1 MNLLRLLIPF
11 RSLIALAVLLAL
23 VPAVAQ
29 AYLPTLVVR
38 PLFDQILGQG
48 QFAALSS
55 VLWVG
60 AGLLTLL
67 VLGGYALEAFIGY
80 LSVRIPT
87 YWRERIFGRLLG
99 AQLSS
104 LPGSSGSL
112 AARVGADLR
121 ELESFL
127 FYGLGAIVLQ
137 GISLLALL
145 AQLLWRYTELTLYL
159 LLLLPVLAVLLG
171 WLGSVVTRYS
181 QRTQAALE
189 RIAGRMSEGFSRLE
203 LIRGL
208 GLEAFAQN
216 RFAQA
221 NQTQFKLAQRR
232 MLISALNLPMG
243 QLFTTLLV
251 GFLLALGVGAV
262 GRGQMTTG
270 DLTAF
275 LTLLALAITPLQTLS
290 RAGVLYAQGEGAARR
305 LTELLDL
312 PPAPSSGR
320 LRLERLR
327 GKLELKNLGFGYDGQ
342 TVLHDLN
349 LSILA
354 GSLVGLVGA
363 SGSGKSTL
371 LRLLLGLYRPT
382 QGQILLDGH
391 DLSEYESDWLRSKIA
406 WVPQEPLLFEGTL
419 QENLTAL
426 APQSGPR
433 QMQEALATV
442 GLSELPL
449 HYPLDE
455 NGGGLSVGQR
465 QRVAIAAALLRDA
478 RVLLLDEITSALDRN
493 SEAQVV
499 AALEAARKGRTV
511 IVVAHRLTTVR
522 QADQIVVMDVGRII
536 EHGTHTDLLMKSGVY
551 SRLWQG

>member
-1 MNLLRLLIPF
+1 MTLLRLLNPF
-11 RSLIALAVLLAL
+11 WPLVGVALLLAL

-48 QFAALSS
+48 QFGALGG

-60 AGLLTLL
+60 AGLLGLL

-80 LSVRIPT
+80 LSVRIPAH
-87 YWRERIFGRLLG
+87 WRERIFGALLG
-99 AQLSS
+99 AQLGVV
-104 LPGSSGSL
+104 PGSAGGL
-112 AARVGADLR
+112 ATRVVADLR
-121 ELESFL
+121 ELETFV

-137 GISLLALL
+137 GVSLAALL
-145 AQLLWRYTELTLYL
+145 AQLLLRYTELTLYL
-159 LLLLPVLAVLLG
+159 LLMLPVLALLLG

-189 RIAGRMSEGFSRLE
+189 RIAGRMSEGFGRLE
-203 LIRGL
+203 LIRAL
-208 GLEAFAQN
+208 GLEGFARR
-216 RFAQA
+216 RFEQVNA
-221 NQTQFKLAQRR
+221 TQFRLARRR
-232 MLISALNLPMG
+232 MLVSAFNLPMG

-290 RAGVLYAQGEGAARR
+290 RAGVLYAQGEGSAAR
-305 LTELLDL
+305 LAELLDL
-312 PPAPSSGR
+312 PPAPQGGS
-320 LRLERLR
+320 LRPERLR
-327 GKLELKNLGFGYDGQ
+327 GELELEKVGFSYGGQ
-342 TVLHDLN
+342 AVLNDVS
-349 LSILA
+349 LSLMA
-354 GSLVGLVGA
+354 GSMVGLVGA

-371 LRLLLGLYRPT
+371 LRLLLGLYHPT

-391 DLSEYESDWLRSKIA
+391 GLAEYDQEWLRSKVA
-406 WVPQEPLLFEGTL
+406 WVPQEPLLFAGSL
-419 QENLTAL
+419 RENLGAL
-426 APQSGPR
+426 APQASPP
-433 QMQEALATV
+433 QMLEALAAV
-442 GLSELPL
+442 GLSDLSL
-449 HYPLDE
+449 GYPIDE
-455 NGGGLSVGQR
+455 GGGGLSVGQR

-478 RVLLLDEITSALDRN
+478 RVLLLDEITSALDRT

-499 AALEAARKGRTV
+499 AALEAARRGRTV
-511 IVVAHRLTTVR
+511 IVVAHRLSTVR
-522 QADQIVVMDVGRII
+522 QADQIVVMDAGRVV
-536 EHGTHTDLLMKSGVY
+536 EHGTHADLLMKSGVY